1 MRILLI
7 NQYYPPDTAATAHMA
22 QEVAEVLA
30 ERHEVV
36 VLAGRPSYD
45 PAFHHPY
52 YLTRVEA
59 NGCGARIRRV
69 GSTAYPRH
77 RMTRRVSNYLSYL
90 SLAFPAAMAMRADLI
105 LSMTDPPVAGLL
117 GASVARQ
124 RGIPFVYNIRDL
136 YPDMA
141 LGGDIVGRGRLVD
154 AWERMHRWALRQAS
168 RVIVLGEDM
177 RERIA
182 AKGIDPAR
190 IAVVRD
196 GAALGEEVPS
206 GAGQPAREAIRCGFP
221 FVALHAGNLGF
232 YGAWKTLVEAAR
244 ILDGEGVGM
253 IFVGGGA
260 QREQVAAM
268 AEGIAGVRLLPFRPQ
283 AEVPF
288 VLAAGDVHIIT
299 VKRGLEGVVVPS
311 KLYGILAA
319 GRPVLAV
326 TAGNSDVARIV
337 TGARCGLVADPDD
350 PASVA
355 AAIRQLRA
363 DPERLGEMGRRARE
377 KAREFERGAQLRRLR
392 ETVEEAGQQAGK
404 FSCSEHS

>member
-7 NQYYPPDTAATAHMA
+7 NQYYPPDTAATARMA
-22 QEVAEVLA
+22 QAAAQVLG
-30 ERHEVV
+30 ERHEVT

-52 YLTRVEA
+52 YLTRVET

-69 GSTAYPRH
+69 GSTAFPRH
-77 RMTRRVSNYLSYL
+77 RMTRRLSNYLSYL
-90 SLAFPAAMAMRADLI
+90 ALAFPAAMALHADLI

-117 GASVARQ
+117 GAWVARE
-124 RGIPFVYNIRDL
+124 RGLPFVYNIRDL

-141 LGGDIVGRGRLVD
+141 LGGDIVAPGRLVD

-196 GAALGEEVPS
+196 GAELGDELPLD
-206 GAGQPAREAIRCGFP
+206 AHHPATESIRGGYP

-232 YGAWKTLVEAAR
+232 YGAWKTLVDAAR
-244 ILDGEGVGM
+244 LLEGEGVGLV
-253 IFVGGGA
+253 FVGGGA
-260 QREQVAAM
+260 QREPVAAM
-268 AEGIAGVRLLPFRPQ
+268 AQGLTGVRLLPFRPQ
-283 AEVPF
+283 EEIPF

-311 KLYGILAA
+311 KLYAILAA

-326 TAGNSDVARIV
+326 TAGHSDVARIV
-337 TGARCGLVADPDD
+337 TSAGCGLVADPDD
-350 PASVA
+350 PGAVA
-355 AAIRQLRA
+355 AALRELRA
-363 DPERLGEMGRRARE
+363 DPRRRSEMGRKARE

-392 ETVEEAGQQAGK
+392 EAVEEAGK
-404 FSCSEHS
+404 